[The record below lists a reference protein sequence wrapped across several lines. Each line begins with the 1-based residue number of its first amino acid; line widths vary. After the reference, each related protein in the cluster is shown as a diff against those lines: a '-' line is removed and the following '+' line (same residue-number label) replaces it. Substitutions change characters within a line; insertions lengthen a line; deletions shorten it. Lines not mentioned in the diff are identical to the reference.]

1 MKVISLLLSTL
12 TLAFPIEPVDPIDAE
27 FDEYLAYLDQLPS
40 DQYTELI
47 DRLSGEFKV
56 ETGKSFGDL
65 DKMSSDEFDEFI
77 LTLDTK
83 QE

>member
-1 MKVISLLLSTL
+1 MNIISLLLFSL

-27 FDEYLAYLDQLPS
+27 FDQFLDDLDQLPT

-47 DRLSGEFKV
+47 DGLSGLFKV

-65 DKMSSDEFDEFI
+65 DKMSSDEYDEFL

-83 QE
+83 

>member
-1 MKVISLLLSTL
+1 MNIISLLLFSL

-27 FDEYLAYLDQLPS
+27 FDQFLDDLDQLPT

-47 DRLSGEFKV
+47 DELSGLFKV

-65 DKMSSDEFDEFI
+65 DKMSSDEYDEFL

-83 QE
+83 